1 VATEKQDDILVFADE
16 PPELKAARPLKP
28 WRILVVDDDE
38 EVHVITKL
46 VLRDYELENR
56 KIELLSAYSGKEA
69 RGILESESDI
79 AVILLDV
86 VMETDDAGL
95 KLARWIREDLGN
107 GLVRIILRT
116 GQPGAAP
123 EKKVITDYEINDYK
137 SKTEITDIK
146 LYTAI
151 TVALRGYR
159 DLKIIRR
166 SKEGFEK
173 IVEASG
179 ELFRNRSFTNFYSG
193 VLLQL
198 TSLLKMDDDSLY
210 VRAEGLAIRRN
221 KEEYRILAGT
231 GSFSEAAGIS
241 LEEFKDPATLALIE
255 RAIDA
260 RQSYFE
266 EGTYVGFFEID
277 EGTENIIVLRT
288 NGRISDVDREL
299 ISVFSTNVAIAF
311 TNLYLNFQMETTQ
324 KEIIFTLGEV
334 VESRSKETS
343 NHVRRVGEM
352 AALLASQLGF
362 NETETELLRLAAPMH
377 DIGKIGIEDRILQKP
392 GKLNDKELV
401 DMRKHT
407 IIGNEILKTGNKGV
421 LKLAAEVAL
430 THHERWDGTGYPKN
444 LKSTEIPMVGRI
456 VSIVD
461 VFDALVHDRVYKPA
475 WDVDEALAYIREHA
489 GTQFDPEVV
498 DVFIRNKEQLLNILE
513 IYRE

>member
-1 VATEKQDDILVFADE
+1 MAAEKNDDLLIFADE
-16 PPELKAARPLKP
+16 PEKASLQRGLKP
-28 WRILVVDDDE
+28 WLVLVVDDDE

-46 VLRDYELENR
+46 VLRDYELDNR
-56 KIELLSAYSGKEA
+56 KIELLSAYSAKEA
-69 RGILESESDI
+69 REVLSRENDI

-95 KLARWIREDLGN
+95 KLAKWIREDLSN
-107 GLVRIILRT
+107 SQVRIILRT

-159 DLKIIRR
+159 DLKRIRR

-173 IVEASG
+173 IVAASG

-210 VRAEGLAIRRN
+210 LRAEGIAVRRTRD
-221 KEEYRILAGT
+221 EYRILAGT
-231 GSFSEAAGIS
+231 GSYADATGVR
-241 LEEFKDPATLALIE
+241 LDEFRDSQVVELIE
-255 RAIDA
+255 RAIEHRRSFFEDGA
-260 RQSYFE
+260 YVGYFE
-266 EGTYVGFFEID
+266 VD
-277 EGTENIIVLRT
+277 EGTENIILLKT
-288 NGRISDVDREL
+288 NDRLSEVDREL
-299 ISVFSTNVAIAF
+299 ITVFSTNVAIAF
-311 TNLYLNFQMETTQ
+311 TNLFLNLQMENTQ

-334 VESRSKETS
+334 VESRSKETG

-362 NETETELLRLAAPMH
+362 SETDTELIRLAAPMH
-377 DIGKIGIEDRILQKP
+377 DIGKIGIDDRILQKP
-392 GKLNDKELV
+392 GKLNDTELI

-407 IIGNEILKTGNKGV
+407 LIGNEILKTGNRGV
-421 LKLAAEVAL
+421 LKLAAEIAL
-430 THHERWDGTGYPKN
+430 SHHERWDGSGYPKN
-444 LKSTEIPMVGRI
+444 LKADDIPMTGRI
-456 VSIVD
+456 VAIVD

-475 WDVDEALAYIREHA
+475 WDVDEAIAYIKEHS
-489 GTQFDPEVV
+489 GTQFDPKVV
-498 DVFIRNKEQLLNILE
+498 DIFMANKERMLQILE
-513 IYRE
+513 LYRE

>member
-1 VATEKQDDILVFADE
+1 VSTKNEDALIFADE
-16 PPELKAARPLKP
+16 PAKEQKTRSLRP
-28 WRILVVDDDE
+28 WRVLVVDDDE

-56 KIELLSAYSGKEA
+56 KIELLSAYSAKEA
-69 RGILESESDI
+69 KSILRNEADI

-95 KLARWIREDLGN
+95 KLAKWIREDLEN
-107 GLVRIILRT
+107 ALVRIILRT

-210 VRAEGLAIRRN
+210 LRAEGLAVSHD
-221 KEEYRILAGT
+221 KEEFRILAGT
-231 GSFSEAAGIS
+231 GSYADAIGST
-241 LEEFKDPATLALIE
+241 LEDFHDEETNRLIQ
-255 RAIDA
+255 RAISK
-260 RQSYFE
+260 RESFFE
-266 EGTYVGFFEID
+266 DGTYVGFFEIE
-277 EGTENIIVLRT
+277 EGTENIIFLRT
-288 NGRISDVDREL
+288 NNHISAVDREL

-311 TNLYLNFQMETTQ
+311 TNIFLNYQMETTQ

-334 VESRSKETS
+334 VETRHAETS
-343 NHVRRVGEM
+343 DHVRRVGEM
-352 AALLASQLGF
+352 AALLASELGF
-362 NETETELLRLAAPMH
+362 SDTESELLRLAAPMH
-377 DIGKIGIEDRILQKP
+377 DIGKIAIGDHILLKP
-392 GKLNDKELV
+392 DKLDEKELV
-401 DMRKHT
+401 AMRKHT
-407 IIGNEILKTGNKGV
+407 IIGNEILKAGNKGV
-421 LKLAAEVAL
+421 LKLAAEIAL

-444 LKSTEIPMVGRI
+444 LKSTQIPMVGRI

-475 WDVDEALAYIREHA
+475 WDVDEALAYITEHS

-498 DVFIRNKEQLLNILE
+498 KAFVKNKDKLIGILE
-513 IYRE
+513 MYRE